1 MDLLPELD
9 INADIEALMED
20 EKDVEVEDM
29 TVDDISKDLTKEE
42 PPETVDTMFKKNAP
56 EEEIRKPLESMEK
69 PKKKKRQ
76 LTEKQKAHLDKIRA
90 KALASRR
97 AKAQEKKEAALRKQE
112 EAREAKRQK
121 KLQEKRDTY
130 HSTKTTHLEKVGKEM
145 VYDKEDK
152 RLYDNIDD
160 VPIEK
165 KQAINSMNQ
174 EDDFTKFMKNMD
186 KFMILQEK
194 LEERRKP
201 KQYKNVQ
208 ASTPIP
214 VPKPAPVKKAPPP
227 KPHIEKDPYD
237 DWFG

>member
-56 EEEIRKPLESMEK
+56 EEEISKPLESMEK

-160 VPIEK
+160 VPTEK
-165 KQAINSMNQ
+165 KQAINHMNE
-174 EDDFTKFMKNMD
+174 EDDFTNFMKNMD

-194 LEERRKP
+194 LEARRKP
-201 KQYKNVQ
+201 KPPPSQ
-208 ASTPIP
+208 PIP

>member
-20 EKDVEVEDM
+20 DTKEVEDM
-29 TVDDISKDLTKEE
+29 TVDDISKDLSKEE
-42 PPETVDTMFKKNAP
+42 APESVDTMFKKNAP
-56 EEEIRKPLESMEK
+56 EEEVSKPLESMEK
-69 PKKKKRQ
+69 PKKKKRV

-130 HSTKTTHLEKVGKEM
+130 HSTKTTHLEKIGKEM

-160 VPIEK
+160 VPTQK
-165 KQAINSMNQ
+165 KQAINSMNE

-194 LEERRKP
+194 LEARRKP
-201 KQYKNVQ
+201 KPPPSQ
-208 ASTPIP
+208 PIP